1 MVYLKIKAEI
11 GLRCVGGVQIGDYLD
26 LTQDEGFSPVRLVG
40 SQLFRQNRARQAQDV
55 SLEIWND
62 NGVSRSADAIPQPG
76 AKLNPVLPRELVL
89 AATAGAAPRQQAGA
103 GAAQPPVFLNHFF
116 VVVDAASYQA
126 ARSSAFLTREL
137 APFEARTTVRND
149 MSYTGIYWYGRRTY
163 FELFEPGSQGQQGA
177 SGLALGV
184 EEPGASAGVRRRWQE
199 ALGAAGGGPVT
210 RKTENDEPPWF
221 EMTFSR
227 EIPGL
232 RVFLMEYHAEFLV
245 RWYGELTKP
254 RSIARA
260 DVLDRYVAKIGLADR
275 RERALLQDVVGLEI
289 ALAPPDRETLVKQLR
304 AVSWLAQDA
313 GEAVVCSGPESVP
326 AAPGGAEERTD
337 GDRGGGLLAPA
348 CGREGRAPARQG
360 GAASRWR
367 LRAARGRRALAGR
380 APGCDRLGRRA
391 GSLRRADQ
399 QRDPA
404 RARALRAARRAP
416 SARQPRS
423 ARARPAPGPR
433 GS

>member
-1 MVYLKIKAEI
+1 V
-11 GLRCVGGVQIGDYLD
+11 R
-26 LTQDEGFSPVRLVG
+26 TQAAWVAL
-40 SQLFRQNRARQAQDV
+40 
-55 SLEIWND
+55 
-62 NGVSRSADAIPQPG
+62 
-76 AKLNPVLPRELVL
+76 ELVV

-126 ARSSAFLTREL
+126 ARSSVFLTREF

-221 EMTFSR
+221 EMTFSS

-245 RWYGELTKP
+245 RWYGELTKA

-260 DVLDRYVAKIGLADR
+260 DVLDRYVAKIGQADR

-289 ALAPPDRETLVKQLR
+289 ALEPAERETLVKQLR

-313 GEAVVCSGPESVP
+313 ADDVVCSGPESV
-326 AAPGGAEERTD
+326 
-337 GDRGGGLLAPA
+337 
-348 CGREGRAPARQG
+348 
-360 GAASRWR
+360 R
-367 LRAARGRRALAGR
+367 LRLVPPKNGRTGIVAVDFSLQHAAAKAVH
-380 APGCDRLGRRA
+380 RLGKA
-391 GSLRRADQ
+391 ELRVDGG
-399 QRDPA
+399 
-404 RARALRAARRAP
+404 
-416 SARQPRS
+416 SARLVVD
-423 ARARPAPGPR
+423 AH
-433 GS
+433 

>member
-1 MVYLKIKAEI
+1 MK
-11 GLRCVGGVQIGDYLD
+11 
-26 LTQDEGFSPVRLVG
+26 TQAAWVAL
-40 SQLFRQNRARQAQDV
+40 
-55 SLEIWND
+55 
-62 NGVSRSADAIPQPG
+62 
-76 AKLNPVLPRELVL
+76 ELVL

-103 GAAQPPVFLNHFF
+103 GAAQPPPVFLNHFF

-126 ARSSAFLTREL
+126 ARSSAFLTREF

-149 MSYTGIYWYGRRTY
+149 MSYTGIYWYGRHTY

-184 EEPGASAGVRRRWQE
+184 EESGASAGVRRHWQE
-199 ALGAAGGGPVT
+199 TLGAAGGGPVT

-232 RVFLMEYHAEFLV
+232 RVFLMEYHAEFLA
-245 RWYGELTKP
+245 RWYGELTTV
-254 RSIARA
+254 RSISRA

-313 GEAVVCSGPESVP
+313 GEAVVCSGPESVRLRLVP
-326 AAPGGAEERTD
+326 PKNGRTGIVAVDFSLQHAAAKAVHRLGKAELRVD
-337 GDRGGGLLAPA
+337 GD
-348 CGREGRAPARQG
+348 
-360 GAASRWR
+360 
-367 LRAARGRRALAGR
+367 
-380 APGCDRLGRRA
+380 
-391 GSLRRADQ
+391 
-399 QRDPA
+399 
-404 RARALRAARRAP
+404 
-416 SARQPRS
+416 SARLVVD
-423 ARARPAPGPR
+423 AH
-433 GS
+433 